1 MIVGDFMKLF
11 KEIEKQIKQNKKV
24 VIAIDGPSASGKST
38 LGELLQK
45 KYDAL
50 LIHTDNYFLPLKRK
64 TQKRLAES
72 GGNVDY
78 ERIMSEVMDKLNSDY
93 LKSDYFNCVTDN
105 LEERNTL
112 KNKQVVIVEGVYA
125 MHSSLISYY
134 TLKVFLEVD
143 SVLQKNRILA
153 RNGEKML
160 ERFLKEWIPLE
171 NYYFQQESLKEK
183 ADMVINLTIQN
194 YYALK

>member
-1 MIVGDFMKLF
+1 MGIGDFMELF
-11 KEIEKQIKQNKKV
+11 NEIEKQMKQNKKV

-50 LIHTDNYFLPLKRK
+50 LIHTDNYFLPLSRK
-64 TQKRLAES
+64 TKERLAES

-78 ERIMSEVMDKLNSDY
+78 ERIKSDVMDNLNSDY
-93 LKSDYFNCVTDN
+93 LKSDYFNCVSGN
-105 LEERNTL
+105 LEEREML
-112 KNKQVVIVEGVYA
+112 QNKQVVIVEGVYA
-125 MHSSLISYY
+125 MHKSLLPYY
-134 TLKVFLEVD
+134 TLKVFLEID
-143 SVLQKNRILA
+143 PSLQKNRILA

-160 ERFLKEWIPLE
+160 VRFLKEWIPLE
-171 NYYFQQESLKEK
+171 NDYFQQDTIKAK
-183 ADMVINLTIQN
+183 ADIVIDLTIQK